1 MNKLIQYRR
10 FLLLLA
16 MLSATSFGLA
26 QKRLTVKDSIT
37 MNKGFGTNWADI
49 NRSTVYVNCDYKVN
63 LPNWNN
69 KTLEVSFKPF
79 SYPCVMVLEGDED
92 FHDNTWCNVM
102 FVYKD
107 DFK

>member
-1 MNKLIQYRR
+1 MIKVLVNSDEEYFKYCEEH
-10 FLLLLA
+10 LL
-16 MLSATSFGLA
+16 GY
-26 QKRLTVKDSIT
+26 

-49 NRSTVYVNCDYKVN
+49 NQSTVYVNCNYKVN

-102 FVYKD
+102 FVYQE
-107 DFK
+107 DFKNK

>member
-1 MNKLIQYRR
+1 MNDIKTIKTYDIE
-10 FLLLLA
+10 
-16 MLSATSFGLA
+16 TS
-26 QKRLTVKDSIT
+26 
-37 MNKGFGTNWADI
+37 
-49 NRSTVYVNCDYKVN
+49 VNCDYKVN
-63 LPNWNN
+63 LLNWNN

-107 DFK
+107 DFKN